1 MALIIKNIQQII
13 IYIFIAIASLIS
25 LTLHELSHAYVAHL
39 LGDDTA
45 KNSGRL
51 TLNPLAHIDI
61 VGLLCLIVFRI
72 GWAKPVPVNP
82 YNLRNRKSS
91 MLLVSLAGPL
101 TNLILAILAARIFA
115 FTASTSYYLSL
126 FILLFV
132 RINIGLAVFNILP
145 FPPLDGSKIIASLL
159 PEKLEHFFYKYER
172 YLYIIVLIMYFTG
185 IISKVLYPAINF
197 LYDLFLS

>member
-1 MALIIKNIQQII
+1 MALIIKNMQQII

-82 YNLRNRKSS
+82 YNFRNRKSS
-91 MLLVSLAGPL
+91 MLLVSLAGPI

>member
-1 MALIIKNIQQII
+1 MQQII

-82 YNLRNRKSS
+82 YNFRNRKSS

>member
-1 MALIIKNIQQII
+1 MALIIKNMQQII

-82 YNLRNRKSS
+82 YNFRNRKSS